1 MIKIVLIYLLFINF
15 IGFSIMLVDKKRAI
29 HKEWRVPEKNLIGIS
44 IIGGSIGMILGMFTF
59 RHKTKHLKFL
69 LGIPII
75 IIIQFYIV
83 IYLCNY
89 VKI

>member
-1 MIKIVLIYLLFINF
+1 MIKVVLIYLLFINF

-29 HKEWRVPEKNLIGIS
+29 HKEWRVPEKTLIGIS

-69 LGIPII
+69 LGIPVI